1 MITFDEGHFRF
12 NYRVAGIALDS
23 ERVLIHKGDDEN
35 FWSLPGGRGEFQ
47 EPARDTLVREMQEEI
62 GVDVEVV
69 RLLWLVED
77 FFRYDDKDYHEMGLY
92 FLMKFPEDSPVRRQ
106 TEFTGYDAGKALT
119 FRWHP
124 LDDLADLIILPS
136 FLKTALKH
144 LPETIEHIVHQ
155 DEPLK

>member
-12 NYRVAGIALDS
+12 NYRVVGIVLDS
-23 ERVLIHKGDDEN
+23 QRVLIHKGDDEN

-47 EPARDTLVREMQEEI
+47 ETARDTLVREMQEEM

-69 RLLWLVED
+69 RLLWVVEN
-77 FFRYDDKDYHEMGLY
+77 FFTYDDKDYHELALY
-92 FLMKFPEDSPVRRQ
+92 FLMNFPEDSTIRRQ
-106 TEFTGYDAGKALT
+106 TEFTEYDDGKALT
-119 FRWHP
+119 FRWHS
-124 LDDLADLIILPS
+124 LDDLANLIIQPS

-144 LPETIEHIVHQ
+144 LPETTEHIVHR